1 MMMLSETPKN
11 NKLMTRRLMS
21 SIFFSSSK
29 TLSSSYSF
37 PSSHT
42 SPSTPRHKFSETMME
57 ENIENAESI
66 ISKWDPSSSSNTKA
80 TSLFQHNRKE
90 AKDFLMSVRGLRRAM
105 HFLISENSMSE
116 KLILAQ
122 SLMQIAMKRLEK
134 EFYQILSENRDHLD
148 PESLSGRSSSGSS
161 NSDCQDEV
169 QSDELEMAG
178 EAITEV
184 ERVSALAM
192 TDLKSI
198 ADCMISSGYGKECVK
213 MYKIIRKSIVDE
225 GLYRLGIEK
234 FRSSQIHK
242 MNREDFE
249 HMIKKWITATRI
261 AVRRLYSGERVI
273 CDHVF
278 SASETIRESCFSEI
292 TKEGA
297 TNLFRFPELIA
308 KTKHSLDKIFLLM
321 DLYEAIFE
329 LWPEIE
335 LIFNFQSTSAIRLQA
350 LSSLKLGDS
359 IRTILSE
366 FESTIQKDSSRTLV
380 LGGGIHP
387 LTQSAMSYISSLADY
402 NTVLSSIIINNPSPA
417 TSLPLP
423 ESYFESPTANDGTA
437 AAVSVYLAWLTLV
450 LLCKLDSKAELY
462 KDASL
467 SYLFLA
473 NNLHFIVET
482 VRTTNLKHLLGN
494 DWVLKHTKKA
504 KQYASS
510 YELMAWTKVF
520 SSLPAQTSP
529 AITPETAKECFT
541 RFNVAFEEAHRKQ
554 TSWVVQDGKLRDE
567 LKVSIAKKLIPVYR
581 EFYDTHLVMLTGEK
595 NLEYLLRFSPDD
607 LGNYLSDLF
616 HGTSTSGSSTSTSSS
631 SLLQLGGCL
640 PR

>member
-1 MMMLSETPKN
+1 MLSETPRN
-11 NKLMTRRLMS
+11 NKLMTRSLMS
-21 SIFFSSSK
+21 SLFFSSSK

-37 PSSHT
+37 PSSQT
-42 SPSTPRHKFSETMME
+42 SPSTPTHKFSHTMME

-66 ISKWDPSSSSNTKA
+66 ISKWDPNSSPNTKV
-80 TSLFQHNRKE
+80 TSLFHHNRIE
-90 AKDFLMSVRGLRRAM
+90 AKDFLKSVKGLRRAM
-105 HFLISENSMSE
+105 HFLIRENSTSE

-122 SLMQIAMKRLEK
+122 NLMQIAMQRLEK
-134 EFYQILSENRDHLD
+134 EFYQILSENRDRLD
-148 PESLSGRSSSGSS
+148 PESLSGRSSGGSS
-161 NSDCQDEV
+161 NFDCEEDEV
-169 QSDELEMAG
+169 QSDELESPG

-184 ERVSALAM
+184 ERVSTLAM

-213 MYKIIRKSIVDE
+213 VYKIIRKSIVDE
-225 GLYRLGIEK
+225 GLYHLEIEK

-242 MNREDFE
+242 MNSEDLE
-249 HMIKKWITATRI
+249 YMIKKWITATRI
-261 AVRRLYSGERVI
+261 AVRRLYNGERVL

-278 SASETIRESCFSEI
+278 SASETIKESCFSEI

-297 TNLFRFPELIA
+297 VNLFRFPELIA
-308 KTKHSLDKIFLLM
+308 KSKHSLDKIFLLI
-321 DLYEAIFE
+321 DLYEAISE

-335 LIFNFQSTSAIRLQA
+335 LIFDFQSTSAIRLQA
-350 LSSLKLGDS
+350 LSSLKLCDS

-366 FESTIQKDSSRTLV
+366 FESTIQKDSSRFLV

-387 LTQSAMSYISSLADY
+387 LTESAMKYISSLADY
-402 NTVLSSIIINNPSPA
+402 NAVLSSIIVSNPLPA
-417 TSLPLP
+417 TSPLP
-423 ESYFESPTANDGTA
+423 GSYFESPIANDGPT

-462 KDASL
+462 KDVSL

-494 DWVLKHTKKA
+494 HWVLKHAKKA

-510 YELMAWTKVF
+510 YESMAWTKVF

-541 RFNVAFEEAHRKQ
+541 RFNAAFEEACRKQ
-554 TSWVVQDGKLRDE
+554 TSWVVQDEKLRDE
-567 LKVSIAKKLIPVYR
+567 LKVSIAKKLAPVYR
-581 EFYDTHLVMLTGEK
+581 EFYDTHLVMLSGEK
-595 NLEYLLRFSPDD
+595 NLELLLRFSPDD
-607 LGNYLSDLF
+607 LENYLSDLF
-616 HGTSTSGSSTSTSSS
+616 HGTSTSASSTSTSSS
-631 SLLQLGGCL
+631 SLLLLGGCL

>member
-1 MMMLSETPKN
+1 MMLSETPKN
-11 NKLMTRRLMS
+11 NKHMPRRLMPS
-21 SIFFSSSK
+21 LFFSSSK

-37 PSSHT
+37 PSSHDS

-57 ENIENAESI
+57 ENIEIAETI
-66 ISKWDPSSSSNTKA
+66 ISKWDPSSSSNTKV
-80 TSLFQHNRKE
+80 TSLFDHNRKE
-90 AKDFLMSVRGLRRAM
+90 ANDFLKSVRGLRRAM

-122 SLMQIAMKRLEK
+122 NLMQIAMKRLEK
-134 EFYQILSENRDHLD
+134 EFYQILSKNRDHLH
-148 PESLSGRSSSGSS
+148 PESLSGRSSGGSS
-161 NSDCQDEV
+161 NSDCEDDVRSE
-169 QSDELEMAG
+169 ELKIAD

-184 ERVSALAM
+184 ERASAHAM
-192 TDLKSI
+192 TDLQSI
-198 ADCMISSGYGKECVK
+198 ANCMISSGYGKECVK
-213 MYKIIRKSIVDE
+213 IYKIIRKSIADE

-242 MNREDFE
+242 MNREDLE

-261 AVRRLYSGERVI
+261 AVRRLYSGERVL

-278 SASETIRESCFSEI
+278 SASKTIRESCFSEI
-292 TKEGA
+292 TEGA
-297 TNLFRFPELIA
+297 ANLFRFPELIA
-308 KTKHSLDKIFLLM
+308 KSKHSLDKIFLLM
-321 DLYEAIFE
+321 DLYEAISE

-335 LIFNFQSTSAIRLQA
+335 LIFDFQSTSAIRLQA

-387 LTQSAMSYISSLADY
+387 LTQSAMNYISSLADY
-402 NTVLSSIIINNPSPA
+402 NAALSSIIVNNPSPA
-417 TSLPLP
+417 TSHLP
-423 ESYFESPTANDGTA
+423 ESYFESPTANDGPT
-437 AAVSVYLAWLTLV
+437 AAVSFYLAWLTLV

-462 KDASL
+462 KDVSL

-494 DWVLKHTKKA
+494 RWVLKHAKKA

-510 YELMAWTKVF
+510 YESMAWTKVF

-541 RFNVAFEEAHRKQ
+541 RFNTAFEEAHRKQ

-567 LKVSIAKKLIPVYR
+567 LKVSIAKKLVPVYR
-581 EFYDTHLVMLTGEK
+581 EFYDTHLVMLSGEK
-595 NLEYLLRFSPDD
+595 NLEFLLRFSPDD
-607 LGNYLSDLF
+607 MGNYLSDLF
-616 HGTSTSGSSTSTSSS
+616 MGTSTSGSSTSTSSS
-631 SLLQLGGCL
+631 SLSQLGGCL